1 MGKIFNYYKDN
12 IDRTWYQ
19 SSNVKYTE
27 CVDNDNALKTLRVV
41 FNNGTQYEYK
51 DVDVRDYLL
60 LRDSESTG
68 KALNRLIKEK
78 KYEYKKIDN
87 ANLDVLEEEYQ
98 LRSGNSYFVYNK
110 ETFEI
115 TNNKGTSMFKL
126 DKALDEDTL
135 NLICDVLEALN
146 IKTHKQN
153 E

>member
-12 IDRTWYQ
+12 VDKTWYK

-27 CVDNDNALKTLRVV
+27 CIDNDNALKTLKVV

-78 KYEYKKIDN
+78 KYEYKKLDN
-87 ANLDVLEEEYQ
+87 ANIDMLEEEYQ
-98 LRSGNSYFVYNK
+98 LRSGNALFISNK
-110 ETFEI
+110 DFFEI

-126 DKALDEDTL
+126 DKTLDEDTL
-135 NLICDVLEALN
+135 NLICDLLEALN
-146 IKTHKQN
+146 IKTHN
-153 E
+153 YE

>member
-27 CVDNDNALKTLRVV
+27 YVDNDNALKTLRVV

-146 IKTHKQN
+146 IKTHKQD